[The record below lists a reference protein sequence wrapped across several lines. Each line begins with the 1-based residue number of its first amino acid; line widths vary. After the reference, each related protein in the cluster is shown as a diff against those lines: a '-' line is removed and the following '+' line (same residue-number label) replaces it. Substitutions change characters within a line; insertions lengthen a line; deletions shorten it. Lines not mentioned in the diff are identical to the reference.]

1 MASQSLSKKL
11 IAVITLTTAV
21 ALILALLSFSV
32 TRVNRQQ
39 SDTRNSFTRLA
50 QVVGINA
57 TPALLFQ
64 NLELLDEAL
73 RPLQTSDEI
82 LAARIVG
89 RDDEMRVGFARS
101 DQNTIT
107 RVSGAIVRH
116 NDKYFALLD
125 QTLLID
131 TPIVN
136 DGEVIGSVTA
146 LADLRP
152 MWRDLGNDILKAA
165 FYTFVCLLIGYAL
178 ASRLQRRI
186 LRPILDLASMTQA
199 ISRSK
204 NYAVR
209 ATKTDQDEIGA
220 LIDNFNEM
228 LGEIEQRDLKL
239 QSHRDHLES
248 EVLART
254 SDLVKAK
261 DAAEAANLAKSQF
274 LANMSHEIRTPMNGV
289 LGMNELL
296 MRTELNTVQRR
307 YAETAYR
314 SGESLLSIINDILDF
329 SKIEAGKL
337 ELEQLDFDLRDLI
350 QQIAELL
357 AERAHSKGIELAYRI
372 TDQVP
377 AVIRGDP
384 VRLRQVLTNLL
395 NNAIKFTERGEVLLE
410 VTCPNRSVLDHVT
423 TEAENI
429 TRINFA
435 VHDTGIGIAPEQMAT
450 IFSAFTQ
457 ADSSTTRRFGGTG
470 LGLSIVRHLVELMG
484 GKVTVDSKPAR
495 GSTFSLLI
503 PVEAAQWASN
513 ESSQAAEKLDGA
525 RVLIVDDNATNRM
538 ILSEQTA
545 AWGMKQVAVDS
556 GATALAA
563 LRTAAARNEPY
574 AVAILDLCM
583 PEMDGLELANRIKS
597 DAMLKNVKLVMLTS
611 LGAAGESQAAHAAG
625 ITTYL
630 SKPVRQSDLYDAIS
644 DVLNS
649 QLARQPFPALAVAP
663 VTTGKLRGR
672 VLLAEDNA
680 VNQEVALAILAH
692 AELDVDVAN
701 DGAEAVLAWSQQ
713 DYDLILMDCQMPNMD
728 GFEAVARIRAEE
740 RARSAGRDLKKSH
753 VPIIAV
759 TANALIGDRQKCL
772 RAGFDDYVAKPFKA
786 RDLILMLSRWLS
798 MDDLSATH
806 SAKPRAKE
814 PEFRASRS
822 FDPSALDHLR
832 MLTTQDGADTM
843 VARVLQTFRLSAARL
858 IQQIQTALAQA
869 DRDSVVIAAH
879 ALKSASANVGA
890 HELSTLAKEL
900 EHLARTELTGADSL
914 LFAISQ
920 QYEVVLAAMTTYND
934 GRIPA

>member
-1 MASQSLSKKL
+1 M
-11 IAVITLTTAV
+11 
-21 ALILALLSFSV
+21 
-32 TRVNRQQ
+32 
-39 SDTRNSFTRLA
+39 
-50 QVVGINA
+50 
-57 TPALLFQ
+57 
-64 NLELLDEAL
+64 
-73 RPLQTSDEI
+73 QTSDEI

-152 MWRDLGNDILKAA
+152 MWRDLGSDILKAA

-314 SGESLLSIINDILDF
+314 SGESLLNIINDILDF

-337 ELEQLDFDLRDLI
+337 ELEQLDFDLRDLV

-357 AERAHSKGIELAYRI
+357 AERAHAKGIELAYRI

-384 VRLRQVLTNLL
+384 VRLRQVLTNLI

-410 VTCPNRSVLDHVT
+410 VTCPTRSVLNEST
-423 TEAENI
+423 PAAEHI

-450 IFSAFTQ
+450 IFNAFTQ

-484 GKVTVDSKPAR
+484 GRVSVESTPAR

-503 PVEAAQWASN
+503 PVEAAQWAVKASW
-513 ESSQAAEKLDGA
+513 EAAEKLDGA

-545 AWGMKQVAVDS
+545 AWGMKQVAVD
-556 GATALAA
+556 GGTAALTA

-574 AVAILDLCM
+574 AMAILDLCM
-583 PEMDGLELANRIKS
+583 PEMDGIELAKRIKS
-597 DAMLKNVKLVMLTS
+597 DAILKNVKLVMLTS
-611 LGAAGESQAAHAAG
+611 LGLAGESQDAHAAG

-630 SKPVRQSDLYDAIS
+630 SKPVRQSDLFDAILG
-644 DVLNS
+644 VLSNRFEG
-649 QLARQPFPALAVAP
+649 QPLASGSVHAVASG
-663 VTTGKLRGR
+663 TLRGR
-672 VLLAEDNA
+672 VLLAEDNP
-680 VNQEVALAILAH
+680 VNQEVALAILRH
-692 AELDVDVAN
+692 AELDVDIAN
-701 DGAEAVLAWSQQ
+701 DGAEAVLAWSQHP
-713 DYDLILMDCQMPNMD
+713 YDLILMDCQMPNMD

-740 RARSAGRDLKKSH
+740 QARSEGRLGHKKSH